1 MFKRIEGTSGV
12 EEVRYKIRLVAK
24 GYSQVLGTDFRDVF
38 SLFVK
43 YSLIRALLDIV
54 TMHDFE
60 LEQSDVETTFLH
72 GKLVEDL
79 RVAVRRKT
87 MRAC

>member
-1 MFKRIEGTSGV
+1 MFKRIEGTYGV

-24 GYSQVLGTDFRDVF
+24 GYSQVLGIDFRDVF

-72 GKLVEDL
+72 GK
-79 RVAVRRKT
+79 T
-87 MRAC
+87 C